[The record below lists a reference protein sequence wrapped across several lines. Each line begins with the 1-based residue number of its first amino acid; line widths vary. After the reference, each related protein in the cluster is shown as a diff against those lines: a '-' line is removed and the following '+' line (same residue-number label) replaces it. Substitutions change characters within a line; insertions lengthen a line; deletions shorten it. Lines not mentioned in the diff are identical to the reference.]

1 MEAFGYNAIAE
12 TEDGYW
18 GIQLGINF
26 DLGLAYELPLYNMDE
41 YLVWRAIAHGFV
53 GGR

>member
-12 TEDGYW
+12 TEDGCW